1 MRCSDAA
8 IEPDHAEEH
17 EPSTEPGEPPAVW
30 NRRTPE
36 EIFASIEHDLKEV
49 QVLRLVDPEWLEN
62 LPGGARLSEIIAA
75 FRARGGRVS

>member
-8 IEPDHAEEH
+8 IEPNH
-17 EPSTEPGEPPAVW
+17 TEDSDPWPQPGEPPAVW

-36 EIFASIEHDLKEV
+36 EIFASIEHDLKDV

-75 FRARGGRVS
+75 FRTRGGRVL